1 MNTLSQLSQYARQAL
16 QDFYP
21 DGEIRSIC
29 RILYEDV
36 FHLTNI
42 DIHLKKNERLDESFI
57 NKFYGIVERLKTG
70 EPLQY
75 IIGSTEFRGLR
86 LEVNRSTLIPRP
98 ETSELAAWASGALR
112 AGMRVLDIGT
122 GSGCLAIALAQ
133 ACPGA
138 VAEGIDISAEAVAT
152 AQRNAAGNDVKVEF
166 SVRDILR
173 HGEYAWG
180 TYDLIVS
187 NPPYVRECERAGME
201 RNVLD
206 YEPPQALFVPD
217 DDPLVFYR
225 AIGDFGQAHLKAGG
239 MLFLEINEALGQETA
254 RLLERQ
260 GYVLVEVRQDMYG
273 KERMVKATKITAN
286 HGQ

>member
-1 MNTLSQLSQYARQAL
+1 MNTIFQLSRYARQAL
-16 QDFYP
+16 QDFYSEH
-21 DGEIRSIC
+21 EIQCIC
-29 RILYEDV
+29 RTIYMDV

-57 NKFYGIVERLKTG
+57 NKFYGSVERLKTG

-75 IIGSTEFRGLR
+75 SIGSTEFRGLR

-138 VAEGIDISAEAVAT
+138 VVEGIDISAEAVAT
-152 AQRNAAGNDVKVEF
+152 ARRNAAGNDVKVEF

-217 DDPLVFYR
+217 DDPLLFYR
-225 AIGDFGQAHLKAGG
+225 AIADFGRSHLRPGG
-239 MLFLEINEALGQETA
+239 LLFFEINEALGLENIE
-254 RLLERQ
+254 LLKSL
-260 GYVLVEVRQDMYG
+260 GYTDLVLRHDLFD
-273 KERMVKATKITAN
+273 KPRMVRGRKPLEDE
-286 HGQ
+286 G